1 MKLLLIVLLFVL
13 PIAAKDVTITIDI
26 TVSSE
31 VVTAVNA
38 WRLKQTSGDPPV
50 LKYATNKD
58 LLDSMLTDVVLRV
71 LDQEPTVSMLTE
83 KNAIET
89 AKANIQAIKDNAVTV
104 L

>member
-1 MKLLLIVLLFVL
+1 MPQIQ
-13 PIAAKDVTITIDI
+13 VTLDI
-26 TVSSE
+26 PAE
-31 VVTAVNA
+31 VVDAVNT
-38 WRLKQTSGDPPV
+38 WRLRQTTGDPPV

-71 LDQEPTVSMLTE
+71 LDQEPTVSMLAE